1 MNNKVNIIA
10 ELGIN
15 HQGNFDLMKEMMIAA
30 KGCGV
35 DYIKSQKRE
44 PKVCLTEEQYN
55 RPYDSPHSFG
65 KTYGE
70 HKENLEL
77 SLIQW
82 KKLINFAKEIDV
94 KMFMSVFD
102 NVSANYMNDLG
113 MDLFKIGSAEVTRLD
128 LLEEVKSFNKPIILS
143 TGMSTLEEID
153 KAVDTLKGSDLTLM
167 HCTSAYPCEETDV
180 NLNIIKTLSDRYNI
194 PIGLSGHY
202 RQGSGAIESAAVAM
216 GARWVERH
224 FTLDRTMKGTDQ
236 SASLE
241 PTGMMRV
248 VKSVRSIEKALGN
261 SEKTVLD
268 CEKPIRDKCRG

>member
-10 ELGIN
+10 EIGIN
-15 HQGNFDLMKEMMIAA
+15 HQGNLDLMKDMMIAA

-35 DYIKSQKRE
+35 DYVKSQKRE
-44 PKVCLTEEQYN
+44 PKVCLTKEQYK

-77 SLIQW
+77 SLVQW
-82 KKLINFAKEIDV
+82 KKLFRFANEIGI
-94 KMFMSVFD
+94 KIFMSVFD
-102 NVSANYMNDLG
+102 TVSANNMNNLG
-113 MDLFKIGSAEVTRLD
+113 MDLFKIGSAEVTKLE
-128 LLEEVKSFNKPIILS
+128 LLEEIKSFGKPIILS

-153 KAVDTLKGSDLTLM
+153 KAVDLLKGSDLTLM

-180 NLNIIKTLSDRYNI
+180 NLNVIKTLQDRYNI

-202 RQGSGAIESAAVAM
+202 KQGSGAIESAAVSL
-216 GARWVERH
+216 GVRWVERH

-241 PTGMMRV
+241 PTGMMKV
-248 VKSVRSIEKALGN
+248 VKSVRSIERALGS
-261 SEKTVLD
+261 SEKRVLD
-268 CEKPIRDKCRG
+268 SEKPIREKCRG

>member
-1 MNNKVNIIA
+1 MKNKVNVIA
-10 ELGIN
+10 EIGIN

-35 DYIKSQKRE
+35 DYVKSQKRE

-55 RPYDSPHSFG
+55 KPYDSPHSFG

-70 HKENLEL
+70 HKENLEMTME
-77 SLIQW
+77 QW
-82 KKLINFAKEIDV
+82 EELFKFADDIGV

-102 NVSANYMNDLG
+102 NVSANKMNELG

-143 TGMSTLEEID
+143 TGMSTIEEID
-153 KAVDTLKGSDLTLM
+153 KAVDVFKGSDLTLM
-167 HCTSAYPCEETDV
+167 HCTSAYPCDETDV
-180 NLNIIKTLSDRYNI
+180 NLNIIPTLQKRYNI
-194 PIGLSGHY
+194 PIGLSGHF
-202 RQGSGAIESAAVAM
+202 RQGNGAIESAAVAL
-216 GARWVERH
+216 GSRWIERH

-241 PTGMMRV
+241 PTGMMKV
-248 VKSVRSIEKALGN
+248 IKSIRSIERALGN
-261 SEKTVLD
+261 NEKVVLD
-268 CEKPIRDKCRG
+268 CEKPIREKCRG